1 MLNPLTSCNYIFDGF
16 FAKDF
21 LSSYMKLN
29 LSPYFFLFLEKKNKF
44 IIGNL
49 SYSLMAPFSLFVEK
63 IISEFDPLCK
73 IHGTKMK

>member
-1 MLNPLTSCNYIFDGF
+1 
-16 FAKDF
+16 
-21 LSSYMKLN
+21 MKLN
-29 LSPYFFLFLEKKNKF
+29 LSPYFFFLEKKNKF

-63 IISEFDPLCK
+63 IISELDPLCK

>member
-1 MLNPLTSCNYIFDGF
+1 
-16 FAKDF
+16 
-21 LSSYMKLN
+21 MKLN
-29 LSPYFFLFLEKKNKF
+29 LSPYFFFLEKKNKF